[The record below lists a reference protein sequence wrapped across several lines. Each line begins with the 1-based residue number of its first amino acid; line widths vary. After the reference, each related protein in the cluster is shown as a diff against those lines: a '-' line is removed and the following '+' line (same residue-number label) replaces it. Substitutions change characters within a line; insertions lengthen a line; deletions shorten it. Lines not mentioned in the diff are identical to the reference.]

1 MPFISRYKLSASNPF
16 GLGRFISGGR
26 VTVSSFAPEIVI
38 ASSSTTRSTAELR
51 QSGVPKN
58 ISSEHHSTN
67 LGIFFAK
74 PSK

>member
-1 MPFISRYKLSASNPF
+1 
-16 GLGRFISGGR
+16 